1 MLIFTPKHVINV
13 NIWSCT
19 GSEIANV
26 SYFVRSA
33 VGRVFAVNAQ
43 SSNTVEHGLDLG
55 QIVANEVRS
64 PGQVVSV
71 LRVDLD
77 TDKTKGFPW
86 KLPSEI
92 VFSKGLQSLNFGT
105 IRSHFSPTKHLPICY
120 IPSFFP

>member
-33 VGRVFAVNAQ
+33 VGRVFAVDAESPNA
-43 SSNTVEHGLDLG
+43 VEHGLDLG

-86 KLPSEI
+86 KLLSEI
-92 VFSKGLQSLNFGT
+92 VFSK
-105 IRSHFSPTKHLPICY
+105 
-120 IPSFFP
+120 